1 MSDFWVIIAK
11 EQSVWNSDPDE
22 LTLLKLAPPW
32 GSPSDTYL
40 PKMKNKI
47 NVSNWKMFNLAFFDN
62 LFFIWCFYAW
72 KNSKENM
79 LNCQITG
86 TFPTQ
91 LVKIYFRGFSGP
103 GGLSYYQTT
112 LLWQVNLICMKS
124 FQWTF
129 LPLLCWAVQVRSKKR
144 QVAKTLILWKEIEDL
159 LGSRWNYNEERSH
172 IYFISESIAITF
184 NVDDNQ
190 RRNRRLGK
198 CCTYGSIARSHNCHR
213 KLATR
218 R

>member
-47 NVSNWKMFNLAFFDN
+47 NVSNWKMFNLALFDN

-112 LLWQVNLICMKS
+112 PLWLNMHKKFPMNI
-124 FQWTF
+124 FTF
-129 LPLLCWAVQVRSKKR
+129 A
-144 QVAKTLILWKEIEDL
+144 L
-159 LGSRWNYNEERSH
+159 LGCPSEKQEKASRQNSH
-172 IYFISESIAITF
+172 I
-184 NVDDNQ
+184 VKRDW
-190 RRNRRLGK
+190 
-198 CCTYGSIARSHNCHR
+198 RSPGE
-213 KLATR
+213 
-218 R
+218 

>member
-11 EQSVWNSDPDE
+11 EQSVWNSDPDQ

-32 GSPSDTYL
+32 VSPSDTYL

-47 NVSNWKMFNLAFFDN
+47 NVSNWKILTLHFSIFCFSFGAFTRGKI
-62 LFFIWCFYAW
+62 LRKIC
-72 KNSKENM
+72 S
-79 LNCQITG
+79 G

-144 QVAKTLILWKEIEDL
+144 QVAKTLILWTEIEDL

-198 CCTYGSIARSHNCHR
+198 CCTYGSIARSYNCHH

-218 R
+218 RY

>member
-1 MSDFWVIIAK
+1 
-11 EQSVWNSDPDE
+11 
-22 LTLLKLAPPW
+22 
-32 GSPSDTYL
+32 
-40 PKMKNKI
+40 MKN
-47 NVSNWKMFNLAFFDN
+47 FNLAFFDI

-112 LLWQVNLICMKS
+112 PLWQVNLICMKS

-144 QVAKTLILWKEIEDL
+144 QVAKTLILRKEIEDL

-184 NVDDNQ
+184 NVDDSQ

-198 CCTYGSIARSHNCHR
+198 CCTYGSIARSYNCHH

-218 R
+218 RY

>member
-112 LLWQVNLICMKS
+112 PLWQVNLYAGKVS
-124 FQWTF
+124 NAAADTF
-129 LPLLCWAVQVRSKKR
+129 CTECSAMGQVRHSR
-144 QVAKTLILWKEIEDL
+144 YSSPSGSGAICH
-159 LGSRWNYNEERSH
+159 LGSTTPW
-172 IYFISESIAITF
+172 
-184 NVDDNQ
+184 
-190 RRNRRLGK
+190 RRGNDR
-198 CCTYGSIARSHNCHR
+198 C
-213 KLATR
+213 
-218 R
+218 